1 MICVIPHIHE
11 DVLENVNGE
20 HIKQVNI
27 VITTLFHG
35 ISDDEMNYNLDMFWS
50 EYTAF
55 NLQEWSLWW

>member
-35 ISDDEMNYNLDMFWS
+35 ISDDEMNDTLDMFCS